1 MAKNSS
7 KLVLCIIQDNL
18 WNIQDKLRKL
28 AWAGSELALTFHVD
42 LIMFLVGLGWLSVGL
57 GMFWVGLEIFKLA
70 GESFELA

>member
-28 AWAGSELALTFHVD
+28 AWAGSELALTFYVD
-42 LIMFLVGLGWLSVGL
+42 LIMFLVGLGLLRVGFR
-57 GMFWVGLEIFKLA
+57 MFWVGLENFKLA
-70 GESFELA
+70 GVSFELA